1 VRLVPRKWP
10 NLRSGMAGA
19 VLLIVVFAAQDWR
32 EDGARDGF
40 ITGLAI
46 AAASAAVIGTLWLI
60 GRDRQRRHP
69 S

>member
-1 VRLVPRKWP
+1 
-10 NLRSGMAGA
+10 MAGA